1 MMFNENKVFH
11 LETVDHS
18 YSEESKSFNDLK
30 WSLNPLLVWAK
41 LSAVLHQPKNLS
53 GSCKSAGLTFSLI
66 YRYLS
71 WFLTIIIHSCRLYAF
86 LSSDALHL
94 FSTGTKPEAGIYNK
108 ITFNWTLLIENT
120 AKFLHSIIVHT
131 IIVFIFPRSFK
142 ILLDFME
149 KTEDISCYGLT
160 SQLNYVFLRKIS
172 WSFVLY
178 LFLSVKIITYKI
190 RN

>member
-1 MMFNENKVFH
+1 MFNENKVFH

-18 YSEESKSFNDLK
+18 CSEVSKSFYDLK

-41 LSAVLHQPKNLS
+41 LSAVLQLKNS
-53 GSCKSAGLTFSLI
+53 NGSCKSAGSTFSLI

-71 WFLTIIIHSCRLYAF
+71 WFLTIISHSFRLYAF
-86 LSSDALHL
+86 LSSDSLHL

-120 AKFLHSIIVHT
+120 AKFLHSIIINT

-149 KTEDISCYGLT
+149 KTEDSCYGLP